1 MINKLF
7 LLFLGELPLILLI
20 AGIIVVSCGAFLIS
34 KIIGLLITGLMLIA
48 VALLLAYQ
56 KGSDQ

>member
-7 LLFLGELPLILLI
+7 LLFLDELPLILLI
-20 AGIIVVSCGAFLIS
+20 AGIVVVSCGAFLIS

>member
-7 LLFLGELPLILLI
+7 LLFLDELPLILLI